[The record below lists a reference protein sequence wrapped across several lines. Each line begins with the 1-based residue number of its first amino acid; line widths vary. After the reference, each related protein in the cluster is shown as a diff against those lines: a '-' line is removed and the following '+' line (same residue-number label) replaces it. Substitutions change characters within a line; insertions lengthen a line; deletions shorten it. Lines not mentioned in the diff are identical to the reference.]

1 MRHGI
6 AYWMT
11 GAFACCGVLVSLWSC
26 GGNRSERHRAFSGRV
41 ITVSE
46 RLLQGDVTDT
56 LRFGRLHAGETARLE
71 TGIRNAGSDPI
82 VLVRE
87 ETTCGCTRLEYD
99 ARPILPG
106 DTLRMVVLFDTSGQR
121 GWQFKVV
128 RLYFSSGA
136 RPLRLYIDAE
146 VE

>member
-1 MRHGI
+1 MTELQFLPENFIGHASRPVAESRSSRSRFKRTGQNGAEKNFLRPRSFEQGI
-6 AYWMT
+6 
-11 GAFACCGVLVSLWSC
+11 
-26 GGNRSERHRAFSGRV
+26 GNPENSF
-41 ITVSE
+41 
-46 RLLQGDVTDT
+46 
-56 LRFGRLHAGETARLE
+56 
-71 TGIRNAGSDPI
+71 RNAGSDPI

-106 DTLRMVVLFDTSGQR
+106 DTLRMAVLFDTSGQR